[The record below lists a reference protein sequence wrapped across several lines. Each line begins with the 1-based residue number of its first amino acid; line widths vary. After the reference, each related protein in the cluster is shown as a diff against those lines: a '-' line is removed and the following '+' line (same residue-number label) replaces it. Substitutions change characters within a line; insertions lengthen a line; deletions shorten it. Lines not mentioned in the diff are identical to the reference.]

1 MKFLLPAVLSLAP
14 SLVSAWGQLGH
25 QTVGLLAQAY
35 LLPGTIEKVQY
46 YLNDTTPTYMGNIA
60 TWADSY
66 RYTEGGAFSSG
77 YHFVNGHDDP
87 PPHSCKI
94 EYPGDCP
101 PEGCIVSAIA
111 NYTAR
116 LQSKK
121 VEWIDKRDAL
131 RFLIHFLGDI
141 TQPLHTEAYG
151 AGANDVAVTFLG
163 KSTNLHAVWDTSIP
177 NLMLNVTNN
186 TPTFTDS
193 LGWAN
198 NLAAKVNAGEFK
210 REVDNWI
217 RYHDVKGDGPAKSAA
232 KWAQDSNKLVCGY
245 VLEEG
250 PEKVNGTE
258 VAGGEYYEGS
268 TGIVEMQIAKGG
280 VRLAAWLNMIFEGR
294 PGFN

>member
-1 MKFLLPAVLSLAP
+1 LPTC
-14 SLVSAWGQLGH
+14 GGIGR
-25 QTVGLLAQAY
+25 QTNNAQ
-35 LLPGTIEKVQY
+35 
-46 YLNDTTPTYMGNIA
+46 
-60 TWADSY
+60 
-66 RYTEGGAFSSG
+66 
-77 YHFVNGHDDP
+77 
-87 PPHSCKI
+87 
-94 EYPGDCP
+94 
-101 PEGCIVSAIA
+101 
-111 NYTAR
+111 TAR

-131 RFLIHFLGDI
+131 RFLIHVSIPTFVFRKLFWRTI
-141 TQPLHTEAYG
+141 MLMPLSFSGTSPSPVSPPSPSNEIMCPTNLPQVHTEAYG
-151 AGANDVAVTFLG
+151 TGTNDVAVTFLG

-177 NLMLNVTNN
+177 NLMLNVTNS

-280 VRLAAWLNMIFEGR
+280 VRLAAWLNMIFEGKT
-294 PGFN
+294 GF